1 MQNENIGLGSDIIKF
16 LKEKTIDKD
25 LPIFL
30 EPRSGERGIY
40 PYGYSSNDNEIPQE
54 TYIEIKDD
62 EKEKIIDVAGKFA
75 TSGFGIQILV
85 YMEIKGKKIDYY
97 TCGIDFIDEYA
108 NKEEFLKSISFL
120 SNAPSDFI
128 EKIKSDICSQ
138 VDILFPKIS

>member
-1 MQNENIGLGSDIIKF
+1 MRKPYI
-16 LKEKTIDKD
+16 
-25 LPIFL
+25 PIAKA
-30 EPRSGERGIY
+30 RGFTA
-40 PYGYSSNDNEIPQE
+40 GF
-54 TYIEIKDD
+54 
-62 EKEKIIDVAGKFA
+62 GKFA